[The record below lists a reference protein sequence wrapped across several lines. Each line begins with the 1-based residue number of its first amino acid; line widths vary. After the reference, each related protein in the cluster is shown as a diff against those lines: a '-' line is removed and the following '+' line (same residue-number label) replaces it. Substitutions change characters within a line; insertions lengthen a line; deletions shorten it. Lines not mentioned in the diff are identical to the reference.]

1 MHAGCTFVHMYKKYS
16 DGFRKLI
23 AWQEAHKLTLNIYK
37 ITKNFPREEIYGITS
52 QLRRASSSVAA
63 QITEGS
69 RMPTLNHRKSYYDRA
84 YSSVVE
90 VDYFLELSKDLEYLN
105 GENYKELLEK
115 VNRVAYLTKKL
126 SNSCV

>member
-1 MHAGCTFVHMYKKYS
+1 MYKKYS

-37 ITKNFPREEIYGITS
+37 ITKNFPREEMYGITS

>member
-1 MHAGCTFVHMYKKYS
+1 
-16 DGFRKLI
+16 
-23 AWQEAHKLTLNIYK
+23 
-37 ITKNFPREEIYGITS
+37 
-52 QLRRASSSVAA
+52 
-63 QITEGS
+63 
-69 RMPTLNHRKSYYDRA
+69 MPTLNHRKSYYDRA